1 MITVQF
7 FEKDALLFSQLTRN
21 LPSVDQNIKIKGR
34 KGKVLKVIEVNETLF
49 QVHVLLEKV
58 VKVQPS
64 LMDVKKKKR

>member
-58 VKVQPS
+58 VKGQPS